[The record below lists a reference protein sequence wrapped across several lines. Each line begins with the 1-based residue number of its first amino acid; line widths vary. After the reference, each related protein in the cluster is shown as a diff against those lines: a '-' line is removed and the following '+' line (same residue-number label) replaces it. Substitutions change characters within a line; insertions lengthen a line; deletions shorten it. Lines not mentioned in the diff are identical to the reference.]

1 MSSNGIQNSFDFFK
15 SDEGRKETIRQIDI
29 ENGRRSSLG
38 GIIGANRDLKS
49 LTDGKGVITPASL
62 ITGNNK
68 ADSKTAKFLEGL
80 DKRKDKTSQSYFAEL
95 KRLKTEGLAR
105 NHMEKDTGFVGNY
118 LRRNLGLG
126 NSEVTKMT
134 TPVYGGGGAELRYF
148 LGSGINNNIGAAQH
162 LNRAAHFAAGKGLGT
177 DMLNNAGLMT
187 KHQKAIL
194 RSNAGLSTKF
204 GAAVAPA
211 VGIAFAATDLASYI
225 SGERDSTLTDNI
237 ATDMISNV
245 AQASAAIQGYRV
257 TKELTHAATSL
268 VSHGGGTGKLGL
280 AGRAFKGATG
290 IGAGIIG
297 GGVATLATGAI
308 FSAAQGMASI
318 DNSINRTKR
327 KLSTGDT
334 TSGTSTMTNQL
345 MTSRQRALDK
355 LSKSSM
361 NDRAMTFGNEA
372 RILKGIM

>member
-1 MSSNGIQNSFDFFK
+1 M
-15 SDEGRKETIRQIDI
+15 
-29 ENGRRSSLG
+29 
-38 GIIGANRDLKS
+38 
-49 LTDGKGVITPASL
+49 
-62 ITGNNK
+62 
-68 ADSKTAKFLEGL
+68 
-80 DKRKDKTSQSYFAEL
+80 
-95 KRLKTEGLAR
+95 
-105 NHMEKDTGFVGNY
+105 
-118 LRRNLGLG
+118 
-126 NSEVTKMT
+126 
-134 TPVYGGGGAELRYF
+134 
-148 LGSGINNNIGAAQH
+148 
-162 LNRAAHFAAGKGLGT
+162 
-177 DMLNNAGLMT
+177 
-187 KHQKAIL
+187 
-194 RSNAGLSTKF
+194 
-204 GAAVAPA
+204 
-211 VGIAFAATDLASYI
+211 
-225 SGERDSTLTDNI
+225 
-237 ATDMISNV
+237 
-245 AQASAAIQGYRV
+245 
-257 TKELTHAATSL
+257 
-268 VSHGGGTGKLGL
+268 